1 MCTAECKLRILFL
14 VLRWCVE
21 ETKSG
26 VSGTELHKR
35 YAFPIEVSGLMPL
48 S

>member
-1 MCTAECKLRILFL
+1 M

-26 VSGTELHKR
+26 VSGAELYKR
-35 YAFPIEVSGLMPL
+35 CVFPIEVSGLMYL